1 LRCELG
7 DLELLGGQLVAGGAV
22 APAAGLPGRPQFP
35 AGLVTPGGP
44 LCPSPGG
51 CTVVTANTV
60 YDNQVMGLYVRA
72 GVTLGSYLATIPH
85 HGADGRES

>member
-1 LRCELG
+1 
-7 DLELLGGQLVAGGAV
+7 
-22 APAAGLPGRPQFP
+22 
-35 AGLVTPGGP
+35 
-44 LCPSPGG
+44 
-51 CTVVTANTV
+51 V